1 MTLELVFNEYPDLC
15 DSLVLTC
22 TFGIERSNSKAL
34 KPFAVMG
41 AGEVLLENVDLR
53 LEAFDSLQLPLSI
66 QQGMWLVH
74 VNYVSYLYMS
84 VREIRFI

>member
-1 MTLELVFNEYPDLC
+1 
-15 DSLVLTC
+15 
-22 TFGIERSNSKAL
+22 
-34 KPFAVMG
+34 MG

-74 VNYVSYLYMS
+74 VNFVSYLYMS
-84 VREIRFI
+84 VSEI